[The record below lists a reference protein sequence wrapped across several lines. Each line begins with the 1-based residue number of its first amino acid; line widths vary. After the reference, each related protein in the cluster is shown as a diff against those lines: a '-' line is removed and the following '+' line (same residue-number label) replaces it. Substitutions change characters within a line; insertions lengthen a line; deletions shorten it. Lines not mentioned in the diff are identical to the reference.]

1 MHGCNTASSGKSC
14 HCSCL
19 EPANWTSIWAIL
31 ALCRPNA
38 VEVIIIKAIP
48 CTCSAAKLY
57 IYMYFQTQAKAFEG
71 PCFRLG
77 KEPCFLIV
85 LLIFTLIVQI
95 LLYIYH
101 SVMLN
106 SDYHICIP
114 VSLHLE
120 IRSAFN

>member
-31 ALCRPNA
+31 ALCCPNA

-57 IYMYFQTQAKAFEG
+57 ITCTSKHKPKLLKALVF
-71 PCFRLG
+71 
-77 KEPCFLIV
+77 
-85 LLIFTLIVQI
+85 
-95 LLYIYH
+95 
-101 SVMLN
+101 
-106 SDYHICIP
+106 D
-114 VSLHLE
+114 
-120 IRSAFN
+120 